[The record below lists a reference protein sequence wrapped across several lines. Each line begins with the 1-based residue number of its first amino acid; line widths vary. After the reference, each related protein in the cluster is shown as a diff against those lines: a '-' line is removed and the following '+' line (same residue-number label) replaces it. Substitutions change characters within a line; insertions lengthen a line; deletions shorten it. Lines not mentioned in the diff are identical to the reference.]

1 MRNLLSLVAA
11 ASMLFVGVGSANAAP
26 LNWEGTSFVVLG
38 DLSAIESLGGGVATV
53 NNSSG
58 SFPAHLNTLRLKGS
72 RGGVADTVTVLI
84 TDPET
89 AGNNIFAIIVEAEL
103 GTGTFGGISG
113 AVASTG
119 ALTRN
124 QLPIRGVAKICLMD
138 TTCNTLLELLL
149 TVPTTVNGVPG
160 NGLIGLGV
168 GGLITVGGGTMPE
181 ISMTGAPWT
190 VKTVTAIDQ
199 ITTTSGAAFT
209 MVTAKGFAHAPS
221 SGTTTTNTAALSGVV
236 QLVTP
241 VQISTNLSLGTSAE
255 LGGSVSL
262 LIHFIPE
269 PGWLMLLGSGVVGLA
284 FLGSRRMRK

>member
-1 MRNLLSLVAA
+1 MRNLLSLFAA
-11 ASMLFVGVGSANAAP
+11 ASMLFVAVGSANAAP

-38 DLSAIESLGGGVATV
+38 DLSAIESLGGGVATI

-58 SFPAHLNTLRLKGS
+58 SLPAHLQTLRLKGS
-72 RGGVADTVTVLI
+72 RGGVADTVTVLV

-113 AVASTG
+113 AVASTSV
-119 ALTRN
+119 LTRN

-138 TTCNTLLELLL
+138 TTCSSLLELLL

-160 NGLIGLGV
+160 SGVIGLGV
-168 GGLITVGGGTMPE
+168 GGLITVGGGTMPA
-181 ISMTGAPWT
+181 ISMKGAPWT
-190 VKTVTAIDQ
+190 VKTVTAMDQ
-199 ITTTSGAAFT
+199 ITTASGNTTFT

-221 SGTTTTNTAALSGVV
+221 SGTTSTAALSGVV
-236 QLVTP
+236 QMVTP
-241 VQISTNLSLGTSAE
+241 VQIVTNLSLGSSAK

-269 PGWLMLLGSGVVGLA
+269 PGLLMLLGSGVVGLA

>member
-1 MRNLLSLVAA
+1 MRNLLSLFAA
-11 ASMLFVGVGSANAAP
+11 ASMLFVAVGSANAAP

-38 DLSAIESLGGGVATV
+38 DLSAIESLGGGVATI

-58 SFPAHLNTLRLKGS
+58 SLSAHLQTLRLKGS
-72 RGGVADTVTVLI
+72 RGGVADTVTVLV

-113 AVASTG
+113 AVASTSV
-119 ALTRN
+119 LTRN

-138 TTCNTLLELLL
+138 TTCSSLLELLL

-160 NGLIGLGV
+160 SGVIGLGE
-168 GGLITVGGGTMPE
+168 GGLITVGDGTIA

-199 ITTTSGAAFT
+199 ITTANGTVFT

-221 SGTTTTNTAALSGVV
+221 SGTTTTNTAKLSGVV
-236 QLVTP
+236 QMVTP
-241 VQISTNLSLGTSAE
+241 VQIVTNLSLGSSAK

-269 PGWLMLLGSGVVGLA
+269 PGLLMLLGSGVVGLA
-284 FLGSRRMRK
+284 LLGSRRMRK

>member
-11 ASMLFVGVGSANAAP
+11 ASMLFVAVGSANAAP

-38 DLSAIESLGGGVATV
+38 DLSAIESLGGGVATI

-58 SFPAHLNTLRLKGS
+58 SLPAHLQTLRLKGS
-72 RGGVADTVTVLI
+72 RGGVADTVTVLV

-113 AVASTG
+113 AVASTSV
-119 ALTRN
+119 LTRN

-138 TTCNTLLELLL
+138 TTCSSLLELLL

-160 NGLIGLGV
+160 SGVIGLGV

-181 ISMTGAPWT
+181 ISMKGAPWT
-190 VKTVTAIDQ
+190 VKTVTAFDQ
-199 ITTTSGAAFT
+199 ITTTIGTNKTTISITF
-209 MVTAKGFAHAPS
+209 KGFAHGPES
-221 SGTTTTNTAALSGVV
+221 MTTSTAALSGVV
-236 QLVTP
+236 QMVTP
-241 VQISTNLSLGTSAE
+241 VQIVTNLSLGSSAK

-269 PGWLMLLGSGVVGLA
+269 PGLLMLLGSGVVGLA

>member
-1 MRNLLSLVAA
+1 MRNLLSLFAA
-11 ASMLFVGVGSANAAP
+11 ASMLFVAVGSANAAP

-38 DLSAIESLGGGVATV
+38 DLSAIESLGGGVATI

-58 SFPAHLNTLRLKGS
+58 SLPAHLQTLRLKGS
-72 RGGVADTVTVLI
+72 RGGVADTVTVLV

-113 AVASTG
+113 AVASTSV
-119 ALTRN
+119 LTRN

-138 TTCNTLLELLL
+138 TTCSSLLELLL

-160 NGLIGLGV
+160 SGVIGLGV
-168 GGLITVGGGTMPE
+168 GGLITVGGGTMPA
-181 ISMTGAPWT
+181 ISMKGAPWT
-190 VKTVTAIDQ
+190 VKTVTAMDQ
-199 ITTTSGAAFT
+199 ITTMLGNTTFT
-209 MVTAKGFAHAPS
+209 IVTAKGFAHAPS
-221 SGTTTTNTAALSGVV
+221 SGTTSTAALSGVV
-236 QLVTP
+236 QMVTP
-241 VQISTNLSLGTSAE
+241 VQIVTNLSLGSSAK

-269 PGWLMLLGSGVVGLA
+269 PGLLMLLGSGVVGLA

>member
-1 MRNLLSLVAA
+1 MRNLLSWFAA
-11 ASMLFVGVGSANAAP
+11 ASMLFVAVGSANAAP

-38 DLSAIESLGGGVATV
+38 DLSAIESLGGGVATI

-58 SFPAHLNTLRLKGS
+58 SLPAHLQTLRLKGS
-72 RGGVADTVTVLI
+72 RGGVADTVTVLV

-113 AVASTG
+113 AVASTSV
-119 ALTRN
+119 LTRN

-160 NGLIGLGV
+160 SGVIGLGV
-168 GGLITVGGGTMPE
+168 GGLITVGDGTIA

-190 VKTVTAIDQ
+190 VKTVTAMDQ
-199 ITTTSGAAFT
+199 ITTMLGNTTFT
-209 MVTAKGFAHAPS
+209 IVTAKGFAHAPS
-221 SGTTTTNTAALSGVV
+221 SGTTSTAELSGVV
-236 QLVTP
+236 QMVTP
-241 VQISTNLSLGTSAE
+241 VQIVTNLSLGSSAK

-269 PGWLMLLGSGVVGLA
+269 PGLLMLLGSGVVGLA
-284 FLGSRRMRK
+284 LLGSRRMRK